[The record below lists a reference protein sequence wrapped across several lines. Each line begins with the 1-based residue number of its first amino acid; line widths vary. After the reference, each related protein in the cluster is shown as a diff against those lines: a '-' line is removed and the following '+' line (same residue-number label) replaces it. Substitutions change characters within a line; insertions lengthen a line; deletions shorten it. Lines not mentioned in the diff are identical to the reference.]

1 VTKPVVRRPRP
12 VTKVVAASPVELKP
26 VRPAAATRAR
36 YQKALDAAVT
46 EMHRSI
52 LYWIGANYK
61 RNTPEIMALDASPA
75 RELRAALRKLARR
88 WQANFDRLAPRLAEY
103 FATSVSDR
111 VDGQLDRMLRDAGF
125 TVRFKMTR
133 AQNDAMQAT
142 IGENVSLIKSVAG
155 KYLTDIEGDVMRS
168 VQEGRDLAG
177 LTEAL
182 TNTYGV
188 TRRRAETIARSQN
201 NMATATITRVRQ
213 KELGITKARW
223 FQVSSTIS
231 TRARSWRASGLG
243 PGAPSIV
250 AVYPCPS
257 SRALNRDHYAV
268 SLSLDLLGG
277 VDRAEFNAYRFGQ
290 DRNRQ
295 HRHGNATARRGRA
308 VLSRDGRPG

>member
-103 FATSVSDR
+103 FATSVSER

-188 TRRRAETIARSQN
+188 TRRRAET
-201 NMATATITRVRQ
+201 
-213 KELGITKARW
+213 KARW
-223 FQVSSTIS
+223 LHSAGGRTPRPEHVAF
-231 TRARSWRASGLG
+231 SGRLYDIDK
-243 PGAPSIV
+243 GAFLEGEWTWP
-250 AVYPCPS
+250 
-257 SRALNRDHYAV
+257 
-268 SLSLDLLGG
+268 
-277 VDRAEFNAYRFGQ
+277 
-290 DRNRQ
+290 
-295 HRHGNATARRGRA
+295 GRA
-308 VLSRDGRPG
+308 INCRCVSVPVVPGFEE

>member
-12 VTKVVAASPVELKP
+12 VTKVVAANPIELKP

-223 FQVSSTIS
+223 LHSAGGRTPRPEHVEF
-231 TRARSWRASGLG
+231 SGQLYDIDK
-243 PGAPSIV
+243 GAFLEGEWTWP
-250 AVYPCPS
+250 
-257 SRALNRDHYAV
+257 
-268 SLSLDLLGG
+268 
-277 VDRAEFNAYRFGQ
+277 
-290 DRNRQ
+290 
-295 HRHGNATARRGRA
+295 GRA
-308 VLSRDGRPG
+308 INCRCVSVPVIPGFEP